1 MNCFKR
7 LLTVA
12 AVATFGLLPG
22 WGQRAIYLQRN
33 DSIVKHIGDSIS
45 ATKPDREKNA
55 YKEAVGKLFD
65 TYWKNSKAKLP
76 LADVKRKIGEIDWLQ
91 KQIQQADSTLTA
103 VNDSVSR
110 LSSLVSAAWKEQEI
124 LRASAGEL
132 HYSAD
137 STTMMS
143 LAADTI
149 RLTAEIEEVSQ
160 KIEEQKQRNGDL
172 VQKNELI
179 SSLIEKE
186 QGSTGMKLALFNDD
200 VDNAFKAAEGS
211 LIGIDT
217 LLLQRV
223 LSEYESFGTGLTSNP
238 EAMKIKMAKINYVAD
253 VAAILQRSIRLMA
266 EEKYVKAQ
274 NDKMIKLIEK
284 KENGKTLSQEQKRE
298 CADIRM
304 SLDYQEVAYLSL
316 QYIVDEIEKKHP
328 DGFKSAETLEK
339 AEVSKT
345 IIDFVVKDATDGK
358 LDYDKYYVKQNE
370 ALRKLR
376 SLFAPENYARNRQ
389 VLYDRTGMT
398 DKLKEIKIKYGL

>member
-1 MNCFKR
+1 MKCFKR
-7 LLTVA
+7 LLTIA
-12 AVATFGLLPG
+12 AAATLGLLPG

-76 LADVKRKIGEIDWLQ
+76 LADVKRKRDEIDRLQ

-110 LSSLVSAAWKEQEI
+110 LSSLVSAARNEQKI
-124 LRASAGEL
+124 LRESAGKQ

-137 STTMMS
+137 STSMMN

-149 RLTAEIEEVSQ
+149 RLTAEIEEVRQ

-172 VQKNELI
+172 AQENELI
-179 SSLIEKE
+179 SSLIVKE
-186 QGSTGMKLALFNDD
+186 QDNMGMKLALFNDD
-200 VDNAFKAAEGS
+200 VDNACKAAEGS

-223 LSEYESFGTGLTSNP
+223 LSEYESFGTGLTSDP
-238 EAMKIKMAKINYVAD
+238 ETMKIKMAKINYVAD

-284 KENGKTLSQEQKRE
+284 KERGKTLSQEQKRE

-316 QYIVDEIEKKHP
+316 QYIVDEIEKKHS
-328 DGFKSAETLEK
+328 DGFKSVETLEK
-339 AEVSKT
+339 AEVTKA

-358 LDYDKYYVKQNE
+358 LDYDKYYVNQNE

-398 DKLKEIKIKYGL
+398 DKLKEIKMKYGL